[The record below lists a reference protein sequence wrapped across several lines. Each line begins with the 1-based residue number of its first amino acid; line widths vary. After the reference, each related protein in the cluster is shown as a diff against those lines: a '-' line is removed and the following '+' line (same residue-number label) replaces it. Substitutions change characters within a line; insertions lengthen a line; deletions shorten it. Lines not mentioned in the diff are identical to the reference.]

1 MVFFQHLIVNES
13 KWKCENHPQTVL
25 KTHLFSHKL
34 EDHRHPW
41 LRCGS
46 NGSQLATLANQSTLS
61 KKPSVAK
68 TKISPIRTSK
78 INKLPLWSDPIGST
92 TFLPP
97 KTGAPPSTTT
107 HQQIAPGWCTYHWRL
122 ANHHPPSQ
130 YVVSPV
136 DIPTGR
142 DSWNNVVAPA
152 SHDDSFFGEEFL
164 KFVTL
169 NQLSGGVTGRGLG
182 VGAACGRPKKGF
194 LSLERIE
201 KDILAAEFSP
211 TLTFPIGITFLQR
224 L

>member
-1 MVFFQHLIVNES
+1 MRKSSPNSAEKSSFFSSIG
-13 KWKCENHPQTVL
+13 K
-25 KTHLFSHKL
+25 
-34 EDHRHPW
+34 DHRHPW

-46 NGSQLATLANQSTLS
+46 NGSQLATLANQRYVVKEAIRS
-61 KKPSVAK
+61 KDQNITNPHLKNQQVALV
-68 TKISPIRTSK
+68 IWSNWFNHFSP
-78 INKLPLWSDPIGST
+78 PQ
-92 TFLPP
+92 
-97 KTGAPPSTTT
+97 TGAPPSTTT

>member
-1 MVFFQHLIVNES
+1 MR
-13 KWKCENHPQTVL
+13 NHPQTVL
-25 KTHLFSHKL
+25 KLIFFLINWKTTDIH
-34 EDHRHPW
+34 
-41 LRCGS
+41 GS
-46 NGSQLATLANQSTLS
+46 NITPTAPNLPHLPTRDTLS

-78 INKLPLWSDPIGST
+78 INSCPLWSDPIGST
-92 TFLPP
+92 TCLPNRR
-97 KTGAPPSTTT
+97 PPSTTT